1 MIQLDRSKSVLVL
14 VDVQEKLLAAM
25 PDPAGVIARTETLL
39 RGCRALGVPVIHTEQ
54 VPDKLGPT
62 VPAIRALLDGRP
74 AISKSVFSCFRQ
86 PEFEDRLDAS
96 GRTQAILAGVESHV
110 CVLQTALDLLAED
123 YAVCV
128 VADAVASRKAG
139 DLAIALRA
147 MEQAGAVLAGVES
160 VLFQL
165 LGTAEDPAFRE
176 IHRLIR

>member
-1 MIQLDRSKSVLVL
+1 MIPLDRSLAILVL

-25 PDPAGVIARTETLL
+25 PDPDGLAARTETLL
-39 RGCRALGVPVIHTEQ
+39 RGCVALGVPVLHTEQ
-54 VPDKLGPT
+54 VPDKLGST
-62 VPAIRALLDGRP
+62 VPAIRSRLDGRP
-74 AISKSVFSCFRQ
+74 AITKSVFSCLRV

-96 GRTQAILAGVESHV
+96 GRTQVLLAGVESHV
-110 CVLQTALDLLAED
+110 CVLQTAFDLIGGD
-123 YAVCV
+123 YEVCV

-147 MEQAGAVLAGVES
+147 MEQAGAYLAGVET
-160 VLFQL
+160 VLFQF